1 MAKSRL
7 GDNPLFGG
15 NESEAF
21 DAEKERQELGITLP
35 EKKKQGRP
43 RKDNLV
49 RTNAAQEG
57 LPEDWQRA
65 TFIVRVEHLEKLKDY
80 AYTERLS
87 LKEALDDAL
96 EQFLEDKDNLLPH
109 K

>member
-7 GDNPLFGG
+7 GDNPLFSGDSA
-15 NESEAF
+15 ETF
-21 DAEKERQELGITLP
+21 DAAKERESLGITLP
-35 EKKKQGRP
+35 EKKKGRH
-43 RKDNLV
+43 RKDDLV

-65 TFIVRVEHLEKLKDY
+65 TFIVRVAHLEKLKDY
-80 AYTERLS
+80 AYTERVS
-87 LKEALDDAL
+87 LKDALDDAL
-96 EQFLEDKDNLLPH
+96 EQFLEDKENLLPH

>member
-7 GDNPLFGG
+7 GNNPLFSGD
-15 NESEAF
+15 NEDTF
-21 DAEKERQELGITLP
+21 DAAQERKSLGITLP
-35 EKKKQGRP
+35 EKKKGRT
-43 RKDNLV
+43 RKDNFV

-65 TFIVRVEHLEKLKDY
+65 TFIVRIKHLEKLKDY
-80 AYTERLS
+80 AYTERVS
-87 LKEALDDAL
+87 LKDALDDAL
-96 EQFLEDKDNLLPH
+96 DQFLKNKVNLLPH

>member
-7 GDNPLFGG
+7 GDNPLFSSDTGDT
-15 NESEAF
+15 F
-21 DAEKERQELGITLP
+21 DAEKERESLGITLP
-35 EKKKQGRP
+35 EKKKGRP
-43 RKDNLV
+43 RKDDLV

-65 TFIVRVEHLEKLKDY
+65 TFIVRVTHLEKLKDY

-87 LKEALDDAL
+87 LKDALDEALD
-96 EQFLEDKDNLLPH
+96 QFLEDKDDLLPH